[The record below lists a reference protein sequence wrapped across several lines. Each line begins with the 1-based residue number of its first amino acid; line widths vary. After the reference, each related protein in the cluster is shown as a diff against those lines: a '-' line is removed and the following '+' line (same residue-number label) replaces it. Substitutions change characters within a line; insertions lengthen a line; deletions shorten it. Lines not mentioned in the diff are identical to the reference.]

1 MDAIHSVH
9 LDANESV
16 MFARDLEVIKK
27 KTYDTRFPELKATQL
42 IPISTDAGPAAES
55 ITFRSYTEIGI
66 AKVISAYADDL
77 PRADI
82 KGTEHTYPVR
92 SIGSSYGFS
101 IQEIRGSQ
109 MMGKQLPQRKANAA
123 RMMIEQKINKIGWT
137 GDTEAGLTGLINNTN
152 VTRVAAP
159 GDGSGSATTFISKTP
174 AQILRDLNALVNGIV
189 ELTKGVEVPD
199 TLLLPLA
206 QYNYLSVT
214 PYSTYSD
221 KTIMQ
226 YFKETNLYIK
236 NVISVLEL
244 KDAGVGVSPL
254 AAGEDIAIAYKRDAD
269 KLTFELPVPFEQF
282 APQERNLEQV
292 VNCHARS
299 GGVIIYYPLS
309 VAILEGI

>member
-1 MDAIHSVH
+1 MDVIHSVH

-55 ITFRSYTEIGI
+55 ITFRSYTEIGL
-66 AKVISAYADDL
+66 AKIISAYADDL

-82 KGTEHTYPVR
+82 KGTEHTYPIR
-92 SIGSSYGFS
+92 SLGSSYGFS
-101 IQEIRGSQ
+101 IQEIRASQ
-109 MMGKQLPQRKANAA
+109 MMGKNLPQRKANAA

-137 GDTEAGLTGLINNTN
+137 GDTEGGLTGLINNTN

-159 GDGSGSATTFISKTP
+159 GDGASSATTFVSKTP

-206 QYNYLSVT
+206 QFNYLSVT

-221 KTIMQ
+221 KTIMA

-236 NVISVLEL
+236 DVISVLEL

-254 AAGEDIAIAYKRDAD
+254 AAGEDIAIAYKRDID
-269 KLTFELPVPFEQF
+269 KLSFELPIPFEQM
-282 APQERNLEQV
+282 APQERNLEQI